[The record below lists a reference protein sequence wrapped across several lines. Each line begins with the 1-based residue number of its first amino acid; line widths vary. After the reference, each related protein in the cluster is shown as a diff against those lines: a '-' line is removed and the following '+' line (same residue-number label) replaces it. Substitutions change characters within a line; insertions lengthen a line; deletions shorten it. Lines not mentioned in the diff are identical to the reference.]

1 MEGCKKALRS
11 ILLIEQYGLGDG
23 VLCTPALE
31 ALAAAHP
38 QARIT
43 TYASPLVAQLRK
55 PCPLI
60 HEIICAGEED
70 KLLGGRFD
78 ATVDFAGRFRI
89 ARLCRRI
96 GSPIRVG
103 APWWPFRLGA
113 SFFYTHVVRD
123 KPGRHVVE
131 HKLDLARRLGAQ
143 VNGPVKLR
151 LWLTPEAEEGAQR
164 WLAQEGA
171 GPRLLALNIGGG
183 GSRERSQLG
192 RQWPIGAFAE
202 LAGLARKS
210 LGLEPVVVGGPEDVP
225 RSRQLVSLASER
237 VLVAAGR
244 LSILETAA
252 LLKKCQA
259 AASSDT
265 GPMHLAAAVGIPIVA
280 IFGRSDPRWSG
291 PWGEHEIVSA
301 GFACSPCRG
310 RPHSRWRPCLRNY
323 SCMAAVQP
331 EQVFSAL
338 VRLLSPRLDSRRDA
352 VGKQP

>member
-1 MEGCKKALRS
+1 VSISS

-43 TYASPLVAQLRK
+43 TYASPLVAQLRN
-55 PCPLI
+55 PCPLV

-70 KLLGGRFD
+70 KLLGRRFD
-78 ATVDFAGRFRI
+78 ATVDLTGRFRI
-89 ARLCRRI
+89 ARVCRRI
-96 GSPIRVG
+96 ESPIRVG
-103 APWWPFRLGA
+103 APWWPFRLG
-113 SFFYTHVVRD
+113 SSLFYTHVVRD
-123 KPGRHVVE
+123 KPGQHVVE

-143 VNGPVKLR
+143 VNGPARLR
-151 LWLTPEAEEGAQR
+151 LWLTPQAEEGARR
-164 WLAQEGA
+164 WLAQQGA
-171 GPRLLALNIGGG
+171 GPQLLALNIAVGGKRT
-183 GSRERSQLG
+183 GSQRG
-192 RQWPIGAFAE
+192 RRWPIGAFAE

-225 RSRQLVSLASER
+225 RARQLVSLASER
-237 VLVAAGR
+237 VLAAAGQ

-252 LLKKCQA
+252 LLKRCQA
-259 AASSDT
+259 AVSGDT
-265 GPMHLAAAVGIPIVA
+265 GPMHLAAAAGVPIVA
-280 IFGRSDPRWSG
+280 IFGRSDPSWSG
-291 PWGEHEIVSA
+291 PWGEHDIVSA

-310 RPHSRWRPCLRNY
+310 RPHLRWRPCLRNY

-338 VRLLSPRLDSRRDA
+338 VRLLSPRMPGSGDA
-352 VGKQP
+352 AGKQP